1 LIGVGILS
9 VINGTVATGVN
20 IYHDLL
26 KEKELL
32 FGSTMGR
39 FDKKNSESKL
49 GAVVYGY
56 IVFVIFFIVC
66 TVIGCFFA
74 DTSNILKKT
83 PE

>member
-26 KEKELL
+26 KDKELL
-32 FGSTMGR
+32 FSSTMDR
-39 FDKKNSESKL
+39 FNKKNGDSKL

-56 IVFVIFFIVC
+56 IVFIIFFIIC
-66 TVIGCFFA
+66 TVIGCFFD
-74 DTSNILKKT
+74 DTSNILSGT
-83 PE
+83 PK